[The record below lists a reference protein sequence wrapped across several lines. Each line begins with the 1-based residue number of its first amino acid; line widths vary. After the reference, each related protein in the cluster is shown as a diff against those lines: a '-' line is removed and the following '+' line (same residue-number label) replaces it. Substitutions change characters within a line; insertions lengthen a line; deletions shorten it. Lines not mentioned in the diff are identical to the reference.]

1 MHELTMMTLTINSLE
16 VIHMTIGHVILV
28 FVLMFICGYVTI
40 SSAYGDE
47 DVNIKEED
55 SNDGEKE

>member
-1 MHELTMMTLTINSLE
+1 MHELTTMTLTINSLG

-28 FVLMFICGYVTI
+28 FVLMFIYGYATI

>member
-1 MHELTMMTLTINSLE
+1 
-16 VIHMTIGHVILV
+16 MTILHVILV

-40 SSAYGDE
+40 SSVYGDE
-47 DVNIKEED
+47 DTNIKEED

>member
-1 MHELTMMTLTINSLE
+1 
-16 VIHMTIGHVILV
+16 MTIGHVILV
-28 FVLMFICGYVTI
+28 FVLMFIYGYATI

>member
-1 MHELTMMTLTINSLE
+1 
-16 VIHMTIGHVILV
+16 MTIGHVILV
-28 FVLMFICGYVTI
+28 FVLMLIGGYVTMA
-40 SSAYGDE
+40 SAYGDE